1 VFNSHHSDRIKA
13 WKEYREQLETS
24 NDPLQ
29 DVAEFWALAPFVN
42 SYLNPNNA
50 KDWPDPW
57 KLILDGKYDD
67 LAIALG
73 MLYTIKL
80 TQRFMDAHCEI
91 HMSMPTNEKQP
102 VFFLVVEHT
111 DVLNYEYRKRIKLN
125 DIEHL
130 DSSIIWHGQN
140 LP

>member
-1 VFNSHHSDRIKA
+1 VFNSHYSDRIKE

-42 SYLNPNNA
+42 SYLNPNNS
-50 KDWPDPW
+50 KEWPDPW

-67 LAIALG
+67 LAIVLG

-80 TQRFMDAHCEI
+80 TQRFMDTPCEI
-91 HMSMPTNEKQP
+91 HMSMPTKEKQP
-102 VFFLVVEHT
+102 VFFLVVAHT
-111 DVLNYEYRKRIKLN
+111 DVLNYEYRRKIKLN
-125 DIEHL
+125 DITQL
-130 DSSIIWHGQN
+130 DSNIIWQGQI